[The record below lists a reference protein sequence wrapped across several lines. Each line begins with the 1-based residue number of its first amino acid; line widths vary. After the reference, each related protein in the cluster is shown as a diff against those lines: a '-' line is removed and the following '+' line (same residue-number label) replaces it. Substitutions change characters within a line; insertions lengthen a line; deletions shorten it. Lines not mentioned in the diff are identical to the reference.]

1 MIGVSRSET
10 QFPFGSTPA
19 SHRNLA
25 MDSEFEPT
33 DQPVV
38 AQRDRNRRP
47 VPTALVVL
55 LTLAC
60 LATAPVG
67 FFTACTAGIFVVP
80 ALVPD
85 GNDNTGFSLVLGCAL
100 VGAVVVPA
108 VMFLLLVWPLW
119 RRWLALRAEAR
130 ASQNG

>member
-1 MIGVSRSET
+1 MIAVSRGET
-10 QFPFGSTPA
+10 QFSFGSTPTT
-19 SHRNLA
+19 HRNLA

-38 AQRDRNRRP
+38 AQRGRSRRP
-47 VPTALVVL
+47 VPTVLVVL

-85 GNDNTGFSLVLGCAL
+85 GNDNTGISLVMGGAL
-100 VGAVVVPA
+100 VGAVAVPA
-108 VMFLLLVWPLW
+108 VIFLLLVWPLW
-119 RRWLALRAEAR
+119 RRWLALRAEAHE
-130 ASQNG
+130 SQNG